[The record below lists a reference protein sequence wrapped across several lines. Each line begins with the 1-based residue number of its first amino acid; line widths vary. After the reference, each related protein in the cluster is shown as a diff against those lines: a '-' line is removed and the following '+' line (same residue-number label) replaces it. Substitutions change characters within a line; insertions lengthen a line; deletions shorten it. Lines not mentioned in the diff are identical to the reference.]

1 MTTREQHTEQSNTRQ
16 LSVGVQGMTCASC
29 VARVERALTKIDGV
43 AQASVNLATEKANI
57 SYEPAKVEVSA
68 LLKAVEER
76 GYTPVTAQTSL
87 SVEGMTCASCVG
99 RVERALEKTS
109 GVLGASVNLA
119 TEKATVTYLPDGV
132 SPGSLKTAVRQAGY
146 EVREDTP
153 DRDRAETERE
163 RREGERRKLKRS
175 LEVAAV
181 FTTPLI
187 LLAMLPMLIPA
198 LETQLMRLAPM
209 QTVFYLSFALAT
221 AVQFGPGRRFYRSG
235 WPALRHGSPDM
246 NSLVMLGTSAA
257 YGYSVIATFLPQLLP
272 AGTVHVYY
280 EASAAIVTL
289 ILLGKYLEA
298 RAKGRTG
305 DAIRK
310 LMGLQA
316 KTARIERAGA
326 ALELPID
333 EVVPGDVVLVRPGE
347 KIPVDGRVMSGSSYL
362 DESMISGEPVPVQK
376 GEGDEVV
383 GGTLNKTGAFRF
395 TATKVGA
402 DTVLSQIIKLVE
414 DAQGSK
420 VPIQA
425 LADRVVSVFVPVV
438 IGLALVTFGV
448 WLAFG
453 PQPALTFALVNA
465 VAVLIIACPCA
476 MGLATPTSVMV
487 GTGKGAELGILFR
500 NGGALQ
506 SLQETGVVALDKTGT
521 LTEGKPKLTD
531 FTVQPGFD
539 KQSVLALVAAAEQ
552 NSEHPV
558 AEAIV
563 QAAKADGLTL
573 PSPKAFDALP
583 GYGVEASVDG
593 KLVQIGADRY
603 MTRLGLDASVFA
615 AETGRL
621 ADEGKSPLYAAVDG
635 QLAAVIAVAD
645 PLKDSTP
652 EAIKALHKL
661 GLRVAMITGDNQR
674 TAEAIA
680 RQLGIDEVVAE
691 VLPDGKVE
699 AVKTLQAAGRKV
711 AFVGDGINDAPALA
725 QADVGL
731 AIGTGTDVAIEA
743 ADVVLMAG
751 DLRGIP
757 NALALSKSTISNI
770 KQNLFWAF
778 FYNIILIPV
787 AAGVLFPAFG
797 ILLSPIFAAAAMAVS
812 SVFVLTNALR
822 LRGFKPPLTGGV
834 QAPRAPE
841 ARAATA

>member
-1 MTTREQHTEQSNTRQ
+1 MSLPPQNPKHSQQ
-16 LSVGVQGMTCASC
+16 LSLGVEGMTCASC
-29 VARVERALTKIDGV
+29 VMRVERALKKVDGV
-43 AQASVNLATEKANI
+43 TDASVNLATEKASV
-57 SYEPAKVEVSA
+57 SYNPEKVGVPA
-68 LLKAVEER
+68 LLGAVRER
-76 GYTPVTAQTSL
+76 GYTPVTAQASL
-87 SVEGMTCASCVG
+87 SVSGMTCANCVG
-99 RVERALEKTS
+99 RVERALKKTD
-109 GVLGASVNLA
+109 GVLDASVNLA
-119 TEKATVTYLPDGV
+119 TEKATVNYLPDGT
-132 SPGSLKTAVRQAGY
+132 SPGQLKAAVQNAGY

-153 DRDRAETERE
+153 GQDRADTEQGA
-163 RREGERRKLKRS
+163 REGELRKLKTS
-175 LEVAAV
+175 LIVAAI
-181 FTTPLI
+181 FTAPLI
-187 LLAMLPMLIPA
+187 LLVMLPMLVPGLENRLMGLIPV
-198 LETQLMRLAPM
+198 
-209 QTVFYLSFALAT
+209 QTLFYLSFALAT
-221 AVQFGPGRRFYRSG
+221 VVQFGPGRRFYRSG

-257 YGYSVIATFLPQLLP
+257 YGYSVVATFLPQLLP

-305 DAIRK
+305 EAIKK
-310 LMGLQA
+310 LIGLQP
-316 KTARIERAGA
+316 KTARIERAGEW
-326 ALELPID
+326 LELPVG
-333 EVVPGDVVLVRPGE
+333 EVVPGDVVRVHPGE
-347 KIPVDGRVMSGSSYL
+347 KIPVDGRVRSGSSYV
-362 DESMISGEPVPVQK
+362 DASMITGEPVPVQK
-376 GEGDEVV
+376 SEGDEVV

-402 DTVLSQIIKLVE
+402 DTVLAQIVKMVE

-425 LADRVVSVFVPVV
+425 LADRVVGVFVPVV
-438 IGLALVTFGV
+438 IGIAVLTFGV

-476 MGLATPTSVMV
+476 MGLATPTSIMV

-506 SLQETGVVALDKTGT
+506 SLQETHVIALDKTGT
-521 LTEGKPKLTD
+521 LTKGQPELTD

-539 KQSVLALVAAAEQ
+539 KRKVLALIAATEE
-552 NSEHPV
+552 NSEHPI

-573 PSPKAFDALP
+573 PTPEAFDAVP
-583 GYGVEASVDG
+583 GYGVEARVNG
-593 KLVQIGADRY
+593 KRVQVGADRY
-603 MTRLGLDASVFA
+603 MTRLGLDTAPFA
-615 AETGRL
+615 NETGRL

-635 QLAAVIAVAD
+635 KLAAVIAVAD
-645 PLKDSTP
+645 PLKDSSP
-652 EAIKALHKL
+652 AAIQALHRL
-661 GLRVAMITGDNQR
+661 GLRVALITGDNQR
-674 TAEAIA
+674 TANAIA
-680 RQLGIDEVVAE
+680 RQLGIDEVLAE
-691 VLPDGKVE
+691 VLPDGKVD
-699 AVKTLQAAGRKV
+699 AVKRLQTENRKV

-731 AIGTGTDVAIEA
+731 AVGTGTDVAIEA

-757 NALALSKSTISNI
+757 NALALSKSTITNI

-797 ILLSPIFAAAAMAVS
+797 VLLSPIFAAAAMAVS

-822 LRGFKPPLTGGV
+822 LRGFKPPLP
-834 QAPRAPE
+834 AEIMNLIPLKPRSPT
-841 ARAATA
+841 TA